1 MGQESIRLLRYPGG
15 KQRKLHWIMEHLHSR
30 QDISGYFIEPFVG
43 SAAVFFRL
51 NPKKAILAD
60 INPELVILY
69 RGLRRYPIKVWEIF
83 CSLPSTKRAYY
94 RIRNATNWPSDLASQ
109 AARTL
114 YINRTC
120 FKGMWRHNSEGQFN
134 IGYGGQDR
142 RWVITKQTLLEVSRR
157 LRRSL
162 LRTSDFEDIVEMSTC
177 DDFLFLDPPYRPGER
192 ELLHAHYIHSR
203 FTYSDHKRLGQALRR
218 ASRRGVKWGLTICSH
233 PDILRLYN
241 RNTIIHIPKGTKKK
255 SKRHSSETGEVLVLN
270 N

>member
-1 MGQESIRLLRYPGG
+1 MREESIRLLRYPGG
-15 KQRKLHWIMEHLHSR
+15 KQRQLRWIMQHLPSR
-30 QDISGYFIEPFVG
+30 EEISGYFVEPFLG

-51 NPKKAILAD
+51 NPKRAILAD
-60 INPELVILY
+60 VNCELVTLY
-69 RGLRRYPIKVWEIF
+69 RGLRRDPIKVWEIF
-83 CSLPSTKRAYY
+83 RSLPSTKNGYY
-94 RIRNATNWPSDLASQ
+94 RIRNATSWPSDLASQ

-114 YINRTC
+114 YLNRTC

-142 RWVITKQTLLEVSRR
+142 RWVISKQTLLEVSKR
-157 LRRSL
+157 LRKSL
-162 LRTSDFEDIVEMSTC
+162 LRTSDFEDIVEMTTC

-203 FTYSDHKRLGQALRR
+203 FTYSDHKRLGQALQR
-218 ASRRGVKWGLTICSH
+218 ASRRGVKWGMTICSH

-241 RNTIIHIPKGTKKK
+241 RHTIIPIPKGTKKK
-255 SKRHSSETGEVLVLN
+255 SKMRSPDSGQVLVLN